1 MVGMD
6 HGANHPNKDERTE
19 LTARNTRYGLI
30 LFTIYLVIYAA
41 YVLINA
47 FAPELME
54 HSIRGVTLAI
64 LSGFGLI
71 LAAFV
76 LALIYGWLCRDSANS
91 MQGKDTLP

>member
-6 HGANHPNKDERTE
+6 HGANHPKKDEHPE
-19 LTARNTRYGLI
+19 LTARNTRNGLI
-30 LFTIYLVIYAA
+30 LFAIYLAIYAA
-41 YVLINA
+41 YVLVNA

-76 LALIYGWLCRDSANS
+76 LALIYGWLCRDSANPA
-91 MQGKDTLP
+91 QGKDALP